1 MNKANFLTAKVENEK
16 VVGSENSLLSV
27 PWWSFT
33 KTVLAAASLLLVNKG
48 KLTLDERLKNQPL
61 TLRQLLQHRAGV
73 PDYGP
78 LPEYH
83 TAVARK
89 NEPWTEKELLQRVN
103 AEKLLFVP
111 GEGWAYSNVGYLYVR
126 RLIEEASEEEIGMAL
141 HRLIFSPLG
150 LAGVRFAR
158 EPVDLANTAWGNK
171 EGYHPG
177 WVYHGLLIGTPTE
190 AVLLLHRL
198 MTGDLLSKN
207 LLKTMCERHPL
218 GGEMPG
224 RPWRTAGYG
233 LGLMIDIA
241 SSAGKCCGHTG
252 QGPDSTVA
260 VYHFPSFDPPRTAAV
275 FASIEEQ
282 GVVEKKVID
291 LVST

>member
-1 MNKANFLTAKVENEK
+1 MNKTNFLTAKVVDEK
-16 VVGSENSLLSV
+16 VVENDNSLLPI

-48 KLTLDERLKNQPL
+48 KLTLDEPLNNQPF
-61 TLRQLLQHRAGV
+61 TLWQLLQHRAGV
-73 PDYGP
+73 TDYGV
-78 LPEYH
+78 LSEYH
-83 TAVARK
+83 TAVSQR
-89 NEPWTEKELLQRVN
+89 NEPWTEKELLQRVK

-126 RLIEEASEEEIGMAL
+126 RLIEEAMEEEIGMAL
-141 HRLIFSPLG
+141 HRLIFSPLD
-150 LAGVRFAR
+150 LTGVRFAHD
-158 EPVDLANTAWGNK
+158 PVDLAKTEWGNR
-171 EGYHPG
+171 EEYHPG

-207 LLKTMCERHPL
+207 LLQMMCESHPL
-218 GGEMPG
+218 GGEQPG
-224 RPWRTAGYG
+224 RPWVAAGYG
-233 LGLMIDIA
+233 LGLMVDIA
-241 SSAGKCCGHTG
+241 SPAGRCFGHTG
-252 QGPDSTVA
+252 QGPGSTVA
-260 VYHFPSFDPPRTAAV
+260 VYHFPDFNPPRTAGV

-282 GVVEKKVID
+282 GVVEKNVID